1 MNNLSPQEEGK
12 SFKDEANENEKS
24 LADLALEEATL
35 VQASLCLSQASS
47 QRLEDLCYGPKKA
60 FRLPPISPK
69 RLRDLSRQIQAKAR
83 KTEGL
88 GTIEIVIIIAVLLA
102 LALLF
107 REKITAFAQ
116 ELMDK
121 VFDSSILGDL

>member
-1 MNNLSPQEEGK
+1 MKYEQKPEELLSPEPQASDTPK
-12 SFKDEANENEKS
+12 A
-24 LADLALEEATL
+24 LADLALERTAL
-35 VQASLCLSQASS
+35 AHASACLDQASS
-47 QRLEDLCYGPKKA
+47 QELEDLCLGRQKA
-60 FRLPPISPK
+60 FSLPRLSPK
-69 RLRDLSRQIQAKAR
+69 RLQAFHQRLQDKSP
-83 KTEGL
+83 KTDGL

>member
-1 MNNLSPQEEGK
+1 MKLFNLPSPALRLGK
-12 SFKDEANENEKS
+12 
-24 LADLALEEATL
+24 LAKKM
-35 VQASLCLSQASS
+35 
-47 QRLEDLCYGPKKA
+47 PKLK
-60 FRLPPISPK
+60 
-69 RLRDLSRQIQAKAR
+69 
-83 KTEGL
+83 GL

-121 VFDSSILGDL
+121 VFNSSILGDL

>member
-1 MNNLSPQEEGK
+1 MEKYQEPQELVAAEPPK
-12 SFKDEANENEKS
+12 SDSRQS
-24 LADLALEEATL
+24 LSDLALERTAL
-35 VQASLCLSQASS
+35 AQASACMNQTASR
-47 QRLEDLCYGPKKA
+47 RLEDLCLGPRKA
-60 FRLPPISPK
+60 FILPQVSSKRLQAFRQRFKDQSPK
-69 RLRDLSRQIQAKAR
+69 AD
-83 KTEGL
+83 GL

>member
-1 MNNLSPQEEGK
+1 MENYPESQEVLSPEPQAFDTRQNLS
-12 SFKDEANENEKS
+12 
-24 LADLALEEATL
+24 DLALERTAL
-35 VQASLCLSQASS
+35 AQASACLDQATSR
-47 QRLEDLCYGPKKA
+47 QLEDLCLGPHKA
-60 FRLPPISPK
+60 FTLPLLSSKRLQEFHQRIHDKSPK
-69 RLRDLSRQIQAKAR
+69 S
-83 KTEGL
+83 EGL

-121 VFDSSILGDL
+121 VFDSSILSDL